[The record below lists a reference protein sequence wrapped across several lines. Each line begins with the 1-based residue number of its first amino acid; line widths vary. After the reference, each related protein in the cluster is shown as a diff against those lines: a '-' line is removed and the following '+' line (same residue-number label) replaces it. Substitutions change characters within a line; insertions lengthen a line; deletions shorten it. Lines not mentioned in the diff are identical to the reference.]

1 MAKAKAKQRQ
11 SKDKGEIFCTQGQ
24 RPPPI
29 QPPRG
34 RERTGQAEGAPEAV
48 IRGQPSPRRGF

>member
-1 MAKAKAKQRQ
+1 MAKAKAKAKTKTKAKSSARKV
-11 SKDKGEIFCTQGQ
+11 SA
-24 RPPPI
+24 RRPI

-34 RERTGQAEGAPEAV
+34 RERAGQAEGAPEAV

>member
-1 MAKAKAKQRQ
+1 MAKGQ
-11 SKDKGEIFCTQGQ
+11 SKGKDEDKGEIFCAQGQ